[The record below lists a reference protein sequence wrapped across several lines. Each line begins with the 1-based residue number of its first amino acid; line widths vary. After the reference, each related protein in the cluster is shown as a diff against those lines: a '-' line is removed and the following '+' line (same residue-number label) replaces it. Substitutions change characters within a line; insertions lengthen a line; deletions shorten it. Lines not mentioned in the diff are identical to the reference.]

1 VPAPAAA
8 PAPAPEHAISLL
20 NRSERY
26 EERKK
31 RAKVAEAELPQQTFK
46 ARSVRTPMMIS
57 PDDRP
62 ELAENLEKEKSL
74 KVIPV
79 KADDNCMFR
88 ALAHLLFK
96 GDEECHANVRAV
108 VCDELEADPEGV
120 YSKRFTPRIG
130 DYRKDRCFA
139 EYVTRM
145 RQLEEWGGDPEL
157 AAAAK
162 IFGFKIHVHHP
173 FFPNGVQ
180 VIQVPEAKEVD
191 VHLVY
196 YGDHYDVAYHESRPF
211 IPGVEEEEASVH
223 DDGDGGFGDGE
234 TRAYCQRGHSKTGRR
249 LSSIRLPGMG
259 LSKSSKSSI

>member
-1 VPAPAAA
+1 
-8 PAPAPEHAISLL
+8 
-20 NRSERY
+20 
-26 EERKK
+26 
-31 RAKVAEAELPQQTFK
+31 
-46 ARSVRTPMMIS
+46 MMIS

-79 KADDNCMFR
+79 TADHNCMFR
-88 ALAHLLFK
+88 ALAHLLYM
-96 GDEECHANVRAV
+96 GDDERHANVRAV

-145 RQLEEWGGDPEL
+145 RQLKEWGGDPEL

-180 VIQVPEAKEVD
+180 VIQAPEEKRNPNEVD

-234 TRAYCQRGHSKTGRR
+234 TRAYCQRGQSKTGRR